1 MGSPKIQELFQE
13 VGFSVTS
20 VESLVAHVLAAASEL
35 GEEARDAISQG
46 ILDWTQEEK
55 ALALFR
61 ASVNLGEK
69 LEKDIAT
76 L

>member
-1 MGSPKIQELFQE
+1 MASPKVKELFQE

-20 VESLVAHVLAAASEL
+20 VESLVDHVLAAASEL
-35 GEEARDAISQG
+35 GEESTDAISQA
-46 ILDWTQEEK
+46 ILAWTQEETY
-55 ALALFR
+55 LALFR